1 MIHDTIVIGSGLFGS
16 LITRGLRS
24 VGQNVLLVN
33 AYKPEAGSPPAA
45 CLVNSAWTQKLGT
58 SVIDRGMEFLTSN
71 FNYQSLNFT
80 ETTQSGKVKTVLVGF
95 VKPSEMLLEPDVDA
109 RVTVLTK
116 DAGTGNHLVLGSTPQ
131 TEFVARARQ
140 VVVAAGVWSQKLVPH
155 IDLGITGKAG
165 CAFLYPE
172 WVGPGFNFMSYWA
185 PYKQI
190 VGFQRG
196 DGFWINDGSAIKSE
210 NWTAGHTLVSIDR
223 CETEL
228 YKQRGT
234 VAGGLLVEPTVL
246 YGIRPYTTEKPCL
259 CREVSPGLWVAVGA
273 AKNGTLLGGYCAQL
287 IQERSQ

>member
-24 VGQNVLLVN
+24 IGQNVLLVN

-45 CLVNSAWTQKLGT
+45 CLINPSWSKKIETPKVDAAMTWLQKRFIIHNLPF
-58 SVIDRGMEFLTSN
+58 R
-71 FNYQSLNFT
+71 
-80 ETTQSGKVKTVLVGF
+80 ETTQSGKQKETRSWF
-95 VKPSEMLLEPDVDA
+95 IEPKDMLLEPDVDA

-116 DAGTGNHLVLGSTPQ
+116 DPGTGNHVVLGGTPQ

-140 VVVAAGVWSQKLVPH
+140 VVVAAGVWSQKLLPNN
-155 IDLGITGKAG
+155 DLAITGKAG

-196 DGFWINDGSAIKSE
+196 DGFWVNDGSAIKSE
-210 NWTAGHTLVSIDR
+210 NWTAGHTLASLER
-223 CETEL
+223 CEAEL
-228 YKQRGT
+228 WNRHRELSGKAPR
-234 VAGGLLVEPTVL
+234 AKVL
-246 YGIRPYTTEKPCL
+246 YGIRPYTKAKPCL
-259 CREVSPGLWVAVGA
+259 CEEVAPGLWVAVGA